1 MEEIIYVKFISNEIG
16 YGVYAKEFIKANS
29 IIGEYTGVITDD
41 SDDYT
46 YCWTYKSDFK
56 QYKNGLCIDSK
67 YKGNILRFVND
78 LD

>member
-16 YGVYAKEFIKANS
+16 YGVYAKKFIKANS

-56 QYKNGLCIDSK
+56 
-67 YKGNILRFVND
+67 
-78 LD
+78 